1 MTKSGLQAFRA
12 LHYIFHCRQRHLW
25 AWFQVSAARPQ
36 MHMARPAM
44 KWWMKGCLYACNFLC
59 DCVGIRQGIV
69 TSRQWISG
77 IFCQCTMRY
86 IQMCAKGAVGE
97 ITWSEPQ
104 SRYAARDARPIS
116 ATPFR
121 DTWLALKAL

>member
-1 MTKSGLQAFRA
+1 MGLVSGIRRAASHTYGRPGDEVVSVCLQ
-12 LHYIFHCRQRHLW
+12 L
-25 AWFQVSAARPQ
+25 
-36 MHMARPAM
+36 
-44 KWWMKGCLYACNFLC
+44 LC
-59 DCVGIRQGIV
+59 DFVGIRQGIV

-77 IFCQCTMRY
+77 IFCQSPARY
-86 IQMCAKGAVGE
+86 IQKCAKGAVGE

-121 DTWLALKAL
+121 DAWLALKAL